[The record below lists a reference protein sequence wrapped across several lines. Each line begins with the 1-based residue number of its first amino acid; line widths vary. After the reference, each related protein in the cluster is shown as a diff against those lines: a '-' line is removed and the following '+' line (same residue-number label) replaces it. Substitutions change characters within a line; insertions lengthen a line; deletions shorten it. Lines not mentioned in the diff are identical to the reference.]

1 MTGYGKASF
10 ADEEVFYLLEI
21 HSVNRKNLDISIF
34 LPREMFALD
43 IEIRK
48 WIGEH
53 VKRGQVTLKLSKDT
67 QHDTADFYIPNLSV
81 LKSFKQSWDKLGEE
95 LGFSKGQISLE
106 FLIDQLEKLPRSQKK
121 ELDVFAPK
129 LKKAFEET
137 MAAFLDM
144 KRKEGFALHQ
154 EIVKYLEIIKRELAS
169 IGDYSKEVLDEYR
182 TKLETRL
189 KEFDLFNE
197 EVKDRI
203 AREVV
208 LYADK
213 SDLTE
218 EIERL
223 TAHVKSFEEKIQNAS
238 ISGESIG
245 KTLDFIVLEMNRE
258 ANTIASKS
266 QHLQITNIAL
276 TIKSEI
282 EKIREQIQ
290 NIE

>member
-10 ADEEVFYLLEI
+10 ADEELFYLLEV
-21 HSVNRKNLDISIF
+21 HSVNRKNLDISVF
-34 LPREMFALD
+34 LPREMFSLD

-53 VKRGQVTLKLSKDT
+53 VKRGQVTFKLTKDL
-67 QHDTADFYIPNLSV
+67 QQDALDFYIPDLTI
-81 LKSFKQSWDKLGEE
+81 LKSFKKSWIALSQE
-95 LGFSKGQISLE
+95 LGFNKEQVSLE

-121 ELDVFAPK
+121 ELDVFAVK
-129 LKKAFEET
+129 LEKAFKE
-137 MAAFLDM
+137 AILSFLEM
-144 KRKEGFALHQ
+144 KHREGEALHQ
-154 EIVKYLEIIKRELAS
+154 EILKYLSVIKS
-169 IGDYSKEVLDEYR
+169 QVSDIGLYSKEVSDEYR
-182 TKLETRL
+182 KRLEAKLQ
-189 KEFDLFNE
+189 EFDLLTE
-197 EVKDRI
+197 EAKERV

-218 EIERL
+218 EVERL
-223 TAHVKSFEEKIQNAS
+223 LIHINSFEEKMRSEDA
-238 ISGESIG
+238 IG
-245 KTLDFIVLEMNRE
+245 KTLDFIILEMNRE

-266 QHLQITNIAL
+266 QHLKITNIAL

>member
-10 ADEEVFYLLEI
+10 ADEELFYLLEI

-53 VKRGQVTLKLSKDT
+53 VKRGQVTLKLSKDL
-67 QHDTADFYIPNLSV
+67 QQNALDFYIPDLSI
-81 LKSFKQSWDKLGEE
+81 LKSFKQSWDNLRQE
-95 LGFSKGQISLE
+95 LGFSKEQVSLQ

-121 ELDVFAPK
+121 ELDAFAVM
-129 LKKAFEET
+129 LQKAFKE
-137 MAAFLDM
+137 AILSFLEM
-144 KRKEGFALHQ
+144 KQKEGMALHQ
-154 EIVKYLEIIKRELAS
+154 EIIKYLETIKKEVAS
-169 IGDYSKEVLDEYR
+169 IEQYKKEVSDEYR
-182 TKLETRL
+182 KKLETKL

-197 EVKDRI
+197 EVKERI

-213 SDLTE
+213 GDLTE

-223 TAHVKSFEEKIQNAS
+223 FAHIKSFEEKMQSEDA
-238 ISGESIG
+238 IG

-266 QHLQITNIAL
+266 QHLKVTNIAL